1 MYVDGFVL
9 PVPKDKLQAYK
20 DLATIA
26 SVVWKDHGALSYVE
40 CVADDVS
47 YGKVTS
53 FPRSVQATEDEVV
66 VLAWITYPSKEVRDA
81 CNAKAMNDPRIQC
94 DPANMPFDGKRMF
107 WGGFTPLVQV

>member
-9 PVPKDKLQAYK
+9 PVPKDKLPAYK
-20 DLATIA
+20 DLASIA
-26 SVVWKDHGALSYVE
+26 SGVWREHGALSYVE

-47 YGKVTS
+47 NGEVTS

-81 CNAKAMNDPRIQC
+81 CNAKVMADPRIQC

-107 WGGFTPLVQV
+107 WGGFTTLVQA